1 MENKIRALPVFL
13 AVLGMAFSVSFQH
26 ACHKET
32 EEERVK
38 HAVQAIQKGTEIKD
52 IRAILS
58 HISKNYRDPQGNDRE
73 GIKGLLLF
81 YFYQHKSISVI
92 LNNLEVTVREAS
104 ATARFEAILSGRA
117 GDSGTILPETLG
129 AYRFSVNF
137 SKESGEWRVVA
148 AQWERLGEA
157 IP

>member
-1 MENKIRALPVFL
+1 MENKIRAIPVFFVIL
-13 AVLGMAFSVSFQH
+13 LMAVSVSCQH

-32 EEERVK
+32 EEDRVNNTIY
-38 HAVQAIQKGTEIKD
+38 AIQKGAERKD
-52 IRAILS
+52 IRTILA
-58 HISKNYRDPQGNDRE
+58 HISKKYRDTQGNDHE